1 MKAFTTVFLALF
13 ALATSVK
20 AGAVEPAD
28 VASAAVSPAPVIE
41 TALTGPGSA
50 DQPDASSCFWSGTS
64 PFCAGS
70 CPTGSTAAWRVLAGA
85 RRWVW
90 EAPPEEVCIVASRMK
105 F

>member
-70 CPTGSTAAWRVLAGA
+70 CPTGYVDCGRDGCGDGA
-85 RRWVW
+85 CCWTGYKVYCCL
-90 EAPPEEVCIVASRMK
+90 ESSGGC
-105 F
+105 